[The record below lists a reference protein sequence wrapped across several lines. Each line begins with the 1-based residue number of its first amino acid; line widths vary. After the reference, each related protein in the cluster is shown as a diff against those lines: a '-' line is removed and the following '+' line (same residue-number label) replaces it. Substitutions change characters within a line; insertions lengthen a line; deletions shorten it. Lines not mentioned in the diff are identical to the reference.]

1 MTTNETYDL
10 DADIIAAANPYGCNQ
25 YGHREGH
32 GDEGTTEAKTKHL
45 NANAEKLSKMLDL
58 QELQNSGASA
68 DKIAKAKKEL
78 QEAERNW
85 ANAGSELKRKEQ
97 EAQARKKARESTP
110 AAPSKT
116 VTTATNKELKRQMS
130 EAKDLYAD
138 DDYGVAGDKAYAEH
152 EENIKDVGNNWRS
165 GSFSAGGRTYK
176 VQMQIYPRSHKDEA
190 SQFGIEGGDISKFW
204 VRDDNG
210 DVVVNYD
217 RGWDIKPKKEE
228 TKMMMRTLLEKYNG
242 TKEDADSVKSSRASG
257 YDLDAEILLAA
268 NPYRIPTDADLVE
281 AERGCNQYKH
291 KTGCPEADENH
302 SGEIKRISG
311 KRIVSHK
318 IEKSFFFPT
327 EDDARRFN
335 IAKDA
340 FLEELDPDGYL
351 PETNYRNKKLYVV
364 FGNLFV
370 RNTES
375 KGKAF
380 TNLSDEDYRDLWNAE
395 NEVAGAYLDFNEERT
410 PDNLEAIRKREREYD
425 KVRLKLEKKY
435 FKDKR

>member
-10 DADIIAAANPYGCNQ
+10 DADVIAAANPYGCNQ

-78 QEAERNW
+78 QDAERNW

-268 NPYRIPTDADLVE
+268 TPYRIPTDADLVE

-291 KTGCPEADENH
+291 KPGCPHAIDNAADEVYNLMDEVKKYRNF
-302 SGEIKRISG
+302 GNKM
-311 KRIVSHK
+311 
-318 IEKSFFFPT
+318 
-327 EDDARRFN
+327 
-335 IAKDA
+335 
-340 FLEELDPDGYL
+340 ELDTAIDQWDSAL
-351 PETNYRNKKLYVV
+351 AK
-364 FGNLFV
+364 
-370 RNTES
+370 S
-375 KGKAF
+375 KSALQRAK
-380 TNLSDEDYRDLWNAE
+380 SDEEKEKAKKEYLKTIKYGKMIFEDYIKHFSARY
-395 NEVAGAYLDFNEERT
+395 GS
-410 PDNLEAIRKREREYD
+410 
-425 KVRLKLEKKY
+425 
-435 FKDKR
+435 